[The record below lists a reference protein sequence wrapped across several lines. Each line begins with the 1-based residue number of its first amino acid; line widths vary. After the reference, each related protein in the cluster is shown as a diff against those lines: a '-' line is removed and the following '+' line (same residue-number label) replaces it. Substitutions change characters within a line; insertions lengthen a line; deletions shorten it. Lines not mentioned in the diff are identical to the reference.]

1 MKYFT
6 KEWYRAALAEEQ
18 QRAAGGK
25 LKFNKKPDN
34 AMRDYQ
40 RALSKIQSKLPA
52 CVCKTFH
59 GSVITDVAA
68 RQDQVVLYFDNSE
81 SFSCP
86 MWRSW
91 YCTTQI
97 LLAARATR
105 WARPG
110 FTRK

>member
-81 SFSCP
+81 SFSDVEKLVLYDADITC
-86 MWRSW
+86 SEG
-91 YCTTQI
+91 
-97 LLAARATR
+97 TR

>member
-40 RALSKIQSKLPA
+40 RALSKIQSSCRRA
-52 CVCKTFH
+52 CARLST
-59 GSVITDVAA
+59 AA
-68 RQDQVVLYFDNSE
+68 
-81 SFSCP
+81 
-86 MWRSW
+86 
-91 YCTTQI
+91 
-97 LLAARATR
+97 
-105 WARPG
+105 
-110 FTRK
+110 

>member
-40 RALSKIQSKLPA
+40 QERGGEHRLY
-52 CVCKTFH
+52 
-59 GSVITDVAA
+59 VAEYV
-68 RQDQVVLYFDNSE
+68 RR
-81 SFSCP
+81 
-86 MWRSW
+86 RS
-91 YCTTQI
+91 Y
-97 LLAARATR
+97 LLEQ
-105 WARPG
+105 
-110 FTRK
+110 

>member
-40 RALSKIQSKLPA
+40 RALSKIQKQAAGVRVQDLP
-52 CVCKTFH
+52 
-59 GSVITDVAA
+59 
-68 RQDQVVLYFDNSE
+68 RQRDHR
-81 SFSCP
+81 CGGAP
-86 MWRSW
+86 
-91 YCTTQI
+91 
-97 LLAARATR
+97 
-105 WARPG
+105 RPG
-110 FTRK
+110 GAVF

>member
-40 RALSKIQSKLPA
+40 RDHRCGGAP
-52 CVCKTFH
+52 
-59 GSVITDVAA
+59 
-68 RQDQVVLYFDNSE
+68 
-81 SFSCP
+81 
-86 MWRSW
+86 
-91 YCTTQI
+91 
-97 LLAARATR
+97 
-105 WARPG
+105 RPG
-110 FTRK
+110 GAVF

>member
-81 SFSCP
+81 SFSDV
-86 MWRSW
+86 
-91 YCTTQI
+91 QI